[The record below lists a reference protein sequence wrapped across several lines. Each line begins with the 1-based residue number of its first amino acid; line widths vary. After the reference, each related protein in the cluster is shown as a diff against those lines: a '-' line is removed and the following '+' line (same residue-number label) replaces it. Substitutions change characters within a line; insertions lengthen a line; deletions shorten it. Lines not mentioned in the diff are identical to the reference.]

1 MNTALFKLGAI
12 CQDPP
17 SNGFWN
23 KQVLLVFMLSLVTLF
38 SFLGTPGLK
47 EPDEGRYA
55 EIAREMAASND
66 WLIPHLDG
74 FEHFQKPPLLYWAT
88 ALSIKLFGINEW
100 AARLPAA
107 LSALGVVLLTFWIGS
122 WLFGSQTGLLATLV
136 ILSSFEFFALSRT
149 LNTDMALTFW
159 TTATTAFFLRW
170 TITPE
175 VRRWEWLYFASMGMA
190 FLTKGPIA
198 LLVPLS
204 VVLLVHIHARSID
217 APLPIHWFR
226 GTFVTLMLSLSWFVV
241 VVAIHPELV
250 RYFLGFE
257 LLQRTIGAARG
268 REQPFWF
275 YFLVLSIGLFPWSL
289 FVPFAFVSRC
299 KSWSLN
305 KIQRV
310 DLALYAWIL
319 VPLIVLTIIRSKL
332 PTYVLPLFPAFA
344 LLIADW
350 IGSQTSPRTVRR
362 VVFITVMIFLA
373 LLGLPLLLP
382 YISHQTRNI
391 KPHAV
396 FMVSEAIVILAT
408 AGAVFLAARWQDP
421 LRLVSVL
428 GGGSILAWIVAFA
441 LLDTL
446 DKDFGEQASVRRI
459 ATLLKSAPDLANSQI
474 FCIGTRAHGIEF
486 YTGRLV
492 FESIDKA
499 DLALQPAANQKVR
512 LIEDDDAWEKNLSPN
527 TPIYVVTTRNKLA
540 KLSRKWEQLGS
551 SGNYVLLKPKAS
563 AP

>member
-1 MNTALFKLGAI
+1 MLLKPEAI
-12 CQDPP
+12 SQNPL
-17 SNGFWN
+17 SNSFRN
-23 KQVLLVFMLSLVTLF
+23 KRVLLVLVLSLVTLF

-55 EIAREMAASND
+55 EIAREMAVSND
-66 WLIPHLDG
+66 WLIPHLNG
-74 FEHFQKPPLLYWAT
+74 FEHFQKPPFLYWAT
-88 ALSIKLFGINEW
+88 AASLKLFGINEW

-122 WLFGSQTGLLATLV
+122 WLFDPRTSLLATLV
-136 ILSSFEFFALSRT
+136 MLSSFEFFALGRT

-175 VRRWEWLYFASMGMA
+175 APRWEWLYFASMGMA

-204 VVLLVHIHARSID
+204 VILIVHIHARSIG
-217 APLPIHWFR
+217 APLPTRWFR
-226 GTFVTLMLSLSWFVV
+226 GALVTLAIGLSWFLA
-241 VVAIHPELV
+241 VVAVHPELV

-257 LLQRTIGAARG
+257 LLQRTIGSARG

-275 YFLVLSIGLFPWSL
+275 YFLVLLIGLFPWSL

-305 KIQRV
+305 KIQRA

-319 VPLIVLTIIRSKL
+319 VPLIILTIVRSKL

-350 IGSQTSPRTVRR
+350 IGSQTSTRTVRR
-362 VVFITVMIFLA
+362 IVFITTMIFLA

-382 YISHQTRNI
+382 HVSHQTRNVE
-391 KPHAV
+391 PHAI
-396 FMVSEAIVILAT
+396 MVSEAIVFLAT
-408 AGAVFLAARWQDP
+408 GGAVLLAARREDP
-421 LRLVSVL
+421 LRLISVL
-428 GGGSILAWIVAFA
+428 GGGAILAWIVAFA

-459 ATLLKSAPDLANSQI
+459 ATLLKSAPDLPNSQI
-474 FCIGTRAHGIEF
+474 FCIGIRAHGIEF

-499 DLALQPAANQKVR
+499 DLALQPAADQKIR

-527 TPIYVVTTRNKLA
+527 TPIYVVTTRRKLA
-540 KLSRKWEQLGS
+540 KLSRKWDQLGC

-563 AP
+563 TP